1 MEVPT
6 RLSKNGNVI
15 VQEEVMSH
23 EENRWKNILLVPVL
37 GAMLLAGGAAG
48 TWSCNDC
55 DQRIHRA
62 EENLRKA
69 VERHGEHSRQAEDR
83 RHELE
88 EARRSCG
95 R

>member
-1 MEVPT
+1 
-6 RLSKNGNVI
+6 
-15 VQEEVMSH
+15 MSQKV
-23 EENRWKNILLVPVL
+23 NRWRDILVVPAL
-37 GAMLLAGGAAG
+37 GALLLAGGAAG

-69 VERHGEHSRQAEDR
+69 VDRHGERSAEAERR

>member
-15 VQEEVMSH
+15 VREEVMSH
-23 EENRWKNILLVPVL
+23 KINRWKNILLVPAL

-69 VERHGEHSRQAEDR
+69 VERHGEHSRQAEER

-88 EARRSCG
+88 EARRRCG

>member
-1 MEVPT
+1 
-6 RLSKNGNVI
+6 
-15 VQEEVMSH
+15 MSH
-23 EENRWKNILLVPVL
+23 KVSRWKNILLVPAL
-37 GAMLLAGGAAG
+37 GTMLLTSGAAG
-48 TWSCNDC
+48 TWSCDNC

-69 VERHGEHSRQAEDR
+69 VERHGEHSRQAEER

-88 EARRSCG
+88 ETRRNCG

>member
-1 MEVPT
+1 
-6 RLSKNGNVI
+6 
-15 VQEEVMSH
+15 MSNPA
-23 EENRWKNILLVPVL
+23 NRWKRILLVPAL
-37 GAMLLAGGAAG
+37 GGMLLVGSAAG
-48 TWSCNDC
+48 TWSCNNC

-69 VERHGEHSRQAEDR
+69 VDRHGEHSRQAEER

-88 EARRSCG
+88 ETKRSCG